1 MAAHK
6 RMEIKTH
13 ADARTQLL
21 WNGCLCPACVAAL
34 WQSSLHCSA
43 LPRRTGGITGI
54 VFTPVCK
61 SSQWLHQLCSWFVL
75 SSLRGGCT
83 KNISQSDSFSI
94 TFEVGGGGWGIVH
107 WELFEP
113 WIFVRS
119 PHQYFNT
126 LWYGSARIG
135 KQSLPP
141 PYTCSLDEFP
151 SLQLWYGCPMRIQF
165 IFVAISEF
173 LCVKIRLP
181 NTSPPAVSNLPQY
194 DSLTR
199 FRAAIDLWSTPS
211 RLTRCRTGSPINCAP
226 INHGSPMFVCSTL
239 WYG

>member
-1 MAAHK
+1 MDVCAQPVLRPSGRARSTAVLFHGGRGELLASFSRLCAKAVSGSINCAA
-6 RMEIKTH
+6 
-13 ADARTQLL
+13 
-21 WNGCLCPACVAAL
+21 G
-34 WQSSLHCSA
+34 
-43 LPRRTGGITGI
+43 
-54 VFTPVCK
+54 
-61 SSQWLHQLCSWFVL
+61 LCSVRWGGAVL
-75 SSLRGGCT
+75 RISPSLIPSASLLRWR
-83 KNISQSDSFSI
+83 
-94 TFEVGGGGWGIVH
+94 VGWGIVH

-135 KQSLPP
+135 KQSVPP